1 MLPQTLSRNIIRH
14 GGCNMLKR
22 VIMTLN
28 VALLTMS
35 AYVVGV
41 YVGEN
46 RPQYSVDT
54 VAIEY
59 AVYQA
64 MKGQ

>member
-1 MLPQTLSRNIIRH
+1 
-14 GGCNMLKR
+14 MLKR